1 MRQSTWHLA
10 LRAVITVI
18 DLTNKETSLPESGV
32 RGGSVSRA
40 GPARSE
46 LPRQR
51 RTERGTSRSRA
62 VEKKGWRDMVPGLS
76 DGGGPAADQG
86 LCTLLVEEF

>member
-1 MRQSTWHLA
+1 MSQEQGQHGQNSRGNEVL
-10 LRAVITVI
+10 
-18 DLTNKETSLPESGV
+18 KEGLPG
-32 RGGSVSRA
+32 
-40 GPARSE
+40 
-46 LPRQR
+46 
-51 RTERGTSRSRA
+51 A